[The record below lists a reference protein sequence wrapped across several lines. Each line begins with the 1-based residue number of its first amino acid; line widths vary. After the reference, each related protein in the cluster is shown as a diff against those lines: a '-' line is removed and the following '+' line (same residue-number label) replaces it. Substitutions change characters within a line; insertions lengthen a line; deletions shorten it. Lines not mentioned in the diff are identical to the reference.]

1 MTPKLQTQLAKFES
15 AFNNFLY
22 SYLIRRDFSA
32 YEEMFVEESCG
43 FGTGIDEVFSN
54 KTENLELTKRDLDS
68 VPNPVKYTIQHKV
81 IKLIDQHNAIV
92 AAILDLETEI
102 MGQKVKF
109 NNFRMLITLHEKED
123 TIKFAGLH
131 FSFPTDVHGEGEAYP
146 LKELEDRA
154 HVLSRMVEEKTKSLQ
169 EAYKELETIIDTDNV
184 SGLFSRYYFEKSI
197 NAEWERFNRFS
208 RSYSLVMMDIDQ
220 FKHINDTYGHI
231 VGDEVLLI
239 IGKVIQQQ
247 LRPSDVAARWGG
259 DEFILLLPETS
270 SDGALRV
277 AQRINNQLARQDWPT
292 KKPIVVSFGISSIN
306 PGELPEDVF
315 QRTDS
320 ALYQAKHNKW
330 DKIIVQS

>member
-1 MTPKLQTQLAKFES
+1 MGKQTQLAKFES
-15 AFNNFLY
+15 AINNFLY
-22 SYLIRRDFSA
+22 SYLTKRDFSS
-32 YEEMFVEESCG
+32 YKEMFAEESCG

-92 AAILDLETEI
+92 TAILDLETEI

-109 NNFRMLITLHEKED
+109 NNFRMLVTLHEKEGV
-123 TIKFAGLH
+123 IKFAGLH
-131 FSFPTDVHGEGEAYP
+131 FSFPTDVHREGEAYP

-169 EAYKELETIIDTDNV
+169 EAYKELESIINTDNV
-184 SGLFSRYYFEKSI
+184 SGLSSRYYFEKSI
-197 NAEWERFNRFS
+197 NAEWERVNRFG
-208 RSYSLVMMDIDQ
+208 RSYSLVMMDVDQ
-220 FKHINDTYGHI
+220 FKYINDTYGHI
-231 VGDEVLLI
+231 VGDEALLI

-259 DEFILLLPETS
+259 DEFILLLSETS

-277 AQRINNQLARQDWPT
+277 AQRINNQLTRQAWPT
-292 KKPIVVSFGISSIN
+292 AKPITVSFGISSIQ

-315 QRTDS
+315 QRTDN
-320 ALYQAKHNKW
+320 ALYRAKHNNM
-330 DKIIVQS
+330 DKIIIQ